1 MLKQSDVQG
10 RLRLFRYGIIVVTI
24 TAFLASYFSPIM
36 ITAPF
41 GEPDSINYTEALMP
55 ALIVTVIAA
64 VIGVVAYFAYAQV
77 LKRTVGE
84 GSSS

>member
-10 RLRLFRYGIIVVTI
+10 RLRLFRYGIVVVIVTAFVASLLSPIVI
-24 TAFLASYFSPIM
+24 TAGLPVQLGVMDAM
-36 ITAPF
+36 
-41 GEPDSINYTEALMP
+41 MP
-55 ALIVTVIAA
+55 ALIVTVITA

-77 LKRTVGE
+77 LKRTIGE

>member
-1 MLKQSDVQG
+1 MLKQSDIQG
-10 RLRLFRYGIIVVTI
+10 RLRLFRYGIVVVTI
-24 TAFLASYFSPIM
+24 TAFLASFLSPVM

-41 GEPDSINYTEALMP
+41 GEPNAISYGEAVMP

-64 VIGVVAYFAYAQV
+64 VIGVVAYFAYSTV
-77 LKRTVGE
+77 LKRGE